1 MHTTKS
7 MRSFK
12 SQIKL
17 ASYKLKSKY
26 FQKVYTTK
34 NMRSFKLQM
43 KLVSYKL
50 KSKHHFA
57 KMQLTLVDTAILKDV
72 AVMKSDIFI
81 TLYVPKLLPLS
92 LSLVFGSAVWSNL
105 CYSLWYRESALRGT
119 FHDIYFFFSKPYGI
133 I

>member
-50 KSKHHFA
+50 KSKDHFA
-57 KMQLTLVDTAILKDV
+57 KMQLTLTIE
-72 AVMKSDIFI
+72 
-81 TLYVPKLLPLS
+81 TLQ
-92 LSLVFGSAVWSNL
+92 F
-105 CYSLWYRESALRGT
+105 
-119 FHDIYFFFSKPYGI
+119 
-133 I
+133 